1 MKSFIILMILITLS
15 LLLTGCWGAKKIEG
29 EVYITAL
36 GFDYKNGKFEVYTQ
50 GLNFGNIAKQDGA
63 KIEDLPILIGEAK
76 DEGLLSAYGVLEQ
89 NTAMPLNLG
98 HVQAIILSERV
109 IKEKMADV
117 IDIMGQSPNLRY
129 NLFLFGTKENLKE
142 LLQTHSFFNY
152 SQLYSIIH
160 RPDQLIQQN
169 YSLPI
174 LRYNQFTSRYYRPIG
189 TIMIPSLSIDKAH
202 FSEGKQKQI
211 ATINGEYIMSQ
222 KQYKGWLNKEDLSG
236 LRWFSKGTQGFSVR
250 VATKTV
256 AVKIKNPKTNIMVLK
271 GNKPLYR
278 ISVKGQAALF
288 QNSDNKTYRKMQSE
302 LNKKIKND
310 ILTTIQKG
318 GELNTDVLNLSEMSY
333 KYHLNQWDIGAI
345 RRFNLHSVKDIKVDI
360 EIIESGK
367 YK

>member
-1 MKSFIILMILITLS
+1 MKSFIIFIILITLS

-29 EVYITAL
+29 EVYNTAL

-50 GLNFGNIAKQDGA
+50 GLNFGNIAKQEGV

-76 DEGLLSAYGVLEQ
+76 DENILSAYGALEQ
-89 NTAMPLNLG
+89 NTSMPLSLG
-98 HVQAIILSERV
+98 HVKAIILSERI

-129 NLFLFGTKENLKE
+129 NIFLFGTKENLKE

-160 RPDQLIQQN
+160 GPDELIKQN
-169 YSLPI
+169 YSLPV

-202 FSEGKQKQI
+202 FSEGKSKQI
-211 ATINGEYIMSQ
+211 AILNGEYIMSQ
-222 KQYKGWLNKEDLSG
+222 QHYKGWLNKEELYG
-236 LRWFSKGTQGFSVR
+236 LRWFSKGIRSFNVR

-256 AVKIKNPKTNIMVLK
+256 AVKIKNPKTKIVVLK
-271 GNKPLYR
+271 GNQPSYR
-278 ISVKGQAALF
+278 IAVKGQAALY
-288 QNSDNKTYRKMQSE
+288 QNSDNKTYRKMRSE
-302 LNKKIKND
+302 INKKIKND

-318 GELNTDVLNLSEMSY
+318 DKLNTDVLNISEKSY
-333 KYHLNQWDIGAI
+333 KYHLKHWDIGAI

-360 EIIESGK
+360 KIIESGK